1 MRLMARPEMGIP
13 KRVSAVRQHQII
25 DMAQVQQIYARLFTL
40 GSSEPSTKFLKKVV
54 AREM

>member
-1 MRLMARPEMGIP
+1 MLTLRLGRDQAR
-13 KRVSAVRQHQII
+13 
-25 DMAQVQQIYARLFTL
+25 YAGTL